1 MNISDI
7 AAWIAYGV
15 AIMAVLE
22 LIFKWIGE

>member
-15 AIMAVLE
+15 AIMLVLE